1 MGVATQ
7 AEVDAVFKVGVGGTE
22 LKGNEFVLKVE
33 EVLLENIQSALLRL
47 GLRLADNLEMNAPMG
62 ATGKLKSTFGQPVI
76 RETKTGYRIEIKTDA
91 EYFDYIDKGVRGIQH
106 ELKNKKVY
114 LNKDNDYYQFRKYGM
129 PLKALQGLEGWMQR
143 KNIEIEARNLR
154 IKYKDDKLEGRRM
167 LPQISSSAK
176 RMAYYIKKY
185 GIAGTNFIQKSIDQS
200 KPEFEIDVKTIGVD
214 SLVLIVRK

>member
-1 MGVATQ
+1 MVVAKQ
-7 AEVDAVFKVGVGGTE
+7 DKVDGLINVGGYK
-22 LKGNEFVLKVE
+22 LKGNEFVVKAE
-33 EVLLENIQSALLRL
+33 EILLQNIESALFRL

-91 EYFDYIDKGVRGIQH
+91 DYFDYIDKGVKGIQH
-106 ELKNKKVY
+106 DIKNKKVY

-129 PLKALQGLEGWMQR
+129 PLAALKELEGWMQR
-143 KNIEIEARNLR
+143 KNIEIDARNLR
-154 IKYKDDKLEGRRM
+154 ISSGDETLKGRRM
-167 LPQISSSAK
+167 LKQISSSAQ

-200 KPEFEIDVKTIGVD
+200 KPEFDIDIQTIGAD
-214 SLVLIVRK
+214 TLVLKVRK